1 LSSATAIRCVKA
13 YHFVPLDLN
22 ALVAWIV
29 VTFVFIAVIGVLYR
43 RVARA
48 KKQEADERKD
58 ETPAY

>member
-1 LSSATAIRCVKA
+1 MKA
-13 YHFVPLDLN
+13 YYFVPLDLN
-22 ALVAWIV
+22 ALIAWIV

-43 RVARA
+43 RVARS